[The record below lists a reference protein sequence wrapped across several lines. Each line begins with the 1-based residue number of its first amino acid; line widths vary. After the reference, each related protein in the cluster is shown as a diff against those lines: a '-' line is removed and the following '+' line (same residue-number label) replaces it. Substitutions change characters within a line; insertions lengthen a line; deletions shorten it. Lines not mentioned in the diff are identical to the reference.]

1 MLLGSRIVRPAAL
14 AAVLIA
20 CAGAA
25 VSAAATKHRLP
36 GTAAGRALAR
46 HALITRAALGPGFTS
61 SPAPRSVPQLRCPGF
76 RPALPKVVQIGAA
89 VSPTFSGGASG
100 PFISQSAFA
109 YANAAQQRRVWH
121 RVITRG
127 LLRCARESL
136 QAGSSRGVQLRATSA
151 ALISPPRV
159 TRQTAGYRVTGTAT
173 AADQVL
179 DVDLDM
185 LVVGRGTVITTIV
198 ITSFSEA
205 PDAGLEARLARAAL
219 RRLPRP

>member
-1 MLLGSRIVRPAAL
+1 M
-14 AAVLIA
+14 
-20 CAGAA
+20 
-25 VSAAATKHRLP
+25 SAAATKHHGLP

-46 HALITRAALGPGFTS
+46 HALIIRAALGPGFTS

-109 YANAAQQRRVWH
+109 YGTAGEQGQVWH
-121 RVITRG
+121 KVIARG
-127 LLRCARESL
+127 LLRCVRESL
-136 QAGSSRGVQLRATSA
+136 QAGSSRGVRLRATSA
-151 ALISPPRV
+151 AIISPPRV

-173 AADQVL
+173 AANQVI

-185 LVVGRGTVITTIV
+185 LVVGRDSVITTIA
-198 ITSFSEA
+198 ITSFST
-205 PDAGLEARLARAAL
+205 PPSAGLEARLARAAL